1 LPDGRLNSQ
10 NCELI
15 FARTLK
21 CFCALAAL
29 LLFTAVG
36 FTAPVAASDPVL
48 IGISKIVA
56 HPALDAIEK
65 GVQEVVTAEYPDAR
79 FDPQNANG
87 EMSTASSIAQ
97 KFKSE
102 NVTLAVGIA
111 TPTAQALVNALKDR
125 PVIYS
130 AVTDPVGAG
139 LVGST
144 EKGEKNI
151 TGISDMTPVKAQIE
165 LLNRIKPIKTLGHV
179 YASSEAN
186 AVSLAAIAR
195 QVCKQMG
202 IKFVETTVSNSAE
215 VKQAVQ
221 TIAGRVDGIYISND
235 NTVVSAL
242 AAVTSVAN
250 KHKIPVMSADPSS
263 AETTPVLAAWGFD
276 YYKMGKAT
284 GRLVVRILKG
294 EKPAD
299 IPTVFMTDASDVD
312 LLINLDVAKELGLT
326 FPEDV
331 IANAN
336 AIVENGKLIKQ

>member
-1 LPDGRLNSQ
+1 MKKRSSI
-10 NCELI
+10 LI
-15 FARTLK
+15 ALFLSTAMIIGVP
-21 CFCALAAL
+21 ALA
-29 LLFTAVG
+29 
-36 FTAPVAASDPVL
+36 SDSIL

-65 GVQEVVTAEYPDAR
+65 GIQEVVKAEHPDAR
-79 FDPQNANG
+79 FDLQNANG

-130 AVTDPVGAG
+130 AVTDPAGAG
-139 LVGST
+139 LVAST
-144 EKGEKNI
+144 DKGEKNV

-165 LLNRIKPIKTLGHV
+165 LLNRIKPIETLGHV
-179 YASSEAN
+179 YTSSEAN
-186 AVSLAAIAR
+186 AVSLANIAR
-195 QVCKQMG
+195 EVCQQMG

-242 AAVTSVAN
+242 AAVASVA
-250 KHKIPVMSADPSS
+250 KKYKIPVMSADPSS
-263 AETTPVLAAWGFD
+263 AQTTPVLAAWGHD
-276 YYKMGKAT
+276 YYKMGRAT
-284 GRLVVRILKG
+284 GRLVNRILKG
-294 EKPAD
+294 EKPET
-299 IPTVFMTDASDVD
+299 IPTIFMTDASDVD
-312 LLINLDVAKELGLT
+312 LLINLDVANELGLM

-331 IANAN
+331 IEKANT
-336 AIVENGKLIKQ
+336 IVEDGKLIKQ

>member
-1 LPDGRLNSQ
+1 MKKRFSVLTAILV
-10 NCELI
+10 
-15 FARTLK
+15 
-21 CFCALAAL
+21 
-29 LLFTAVG
+29 FTAMGAAPPVG
-36 FTAPVAASDPVL
+36 ASEPVL

-65 GVQEVVTAEYPDAR
+65 GIQEVVLAAYPDAR
-79 FDPQNANG
+79 FDLQNANG
-87 EMSTASSIAQ
+87 EMSTAASIAQ

-111 TPTAQALVNALKDR
+111 TPTAQALVNVLKDR
-125 PVIYS
+125 PVVYS

-139 LVGST
+139 LIEST
-144 EKGEKNI
+144 EKGEKNVA
-151 TGISDMTPVKAQIE
+151 GISDMTPVKAQIE
-165 LLNRIKPIKTLGHV
+165 LLNRIQPIKTLGHV
-179 YASSEAN
+179 YTSSEAN
-186 AVSLAAIAR
+186 AVSLAGIAR
-195 QVCKQMG
+195 QVCKEMG

-242 AAVTSVAN
+242 AAVTTVAA

-284 GRLVVRILKG
+284 GRLVNRILKG
-294 EKPAD
+294 EKPEA

-312 LLINLDVAKELGLT
+312 LLINLDVASELGVT

-331 IANAN
+331 IAKAN
-336 AIVENGKLIKQ
+336 TIIEDGKLIKQ

>member
-1 LPDGRLNSQ
+1 MKKLCRALTA
-10 NCELI
+10 L
-15 FARTLK
+15 FAIT
-21 CFCALAAL
+21 AMVHAAP
-29 LLFTAVG
+29 A
-36 FTAPVAASDPVL
+36 AASDPIL
-48 IGISKIVA
+48 IGISKIVS
-56 HPALDAIEK
+56 HPALDAIEQ
-65 GVQEVVTAEYPDAR
+65 GIQEVVKSQYPDAR

-144 EKGEKNI
+144 EKGEKNV
-151 TGISDMTPVKAQIE
+151 TGISDMTPVRAQIE
-165 LLNRIKPIKTLGHV
+165 LLNRIKPIQTLGHV

-186 AVSLAAIAR
+186 AVSLATIAR
-195 QVCKQMG
+195 QVCKEMG

-221 TIAGRVDGIYISND
+221 AIAGRVDGIYISND

-242 AAVTSVAN
+242 AAVTSVA
-250 KHKIPVMSADPSS
+250 KKYDIPVMSADPSS

-284 GRLVVRILKG
+284 GRLVVRVLKG
-294 EKPAD
+294 EKPES
-299 IPTVFMTDASDVD
+299 IPTIFMTDASDVD
-312 LLINLDVAKELGLT
+312 LLINLDVADELGLT

-336 AIVENGKLIKQ
+336 TIIEDGKLIKK

>member
-1 LPDGRLNSQ
+1 MKKL
-10 NCELI
+10 C
-15 FARTLK
+15 
-21 CFCALAAL
+21 CALTVLFAITAMMPAAP
-29 LLFTAVG
+29 A
-36 FTAPVAASDPVL
+36 AASDPIL

-65 GVQEVVTAEYPDAR
+65 GVQEVVKTQYPDAQ

-111 TPTAQALVNALKDR
+111 TPTAQALVNTLKDR

-139 LVGST
+139 LIGST
-144 EKGEKNI
+144 EKGEKNV
-151 TGISDMTPVKAQIE
+151 TGISDMTPVRAQIE

-186 AVSLAAIAR
+186 AVSLATIAR
-195 QVCKQMG
+195 KVCKEMG

-242 AAVTSVAN
+242 AAVSSVAKKYN
-250 KHKIPVMSADPSS
+250 IPVMSADPSS

-284 GRLVVRILKG
+284 GRLVVRVLKG
-294 EKPAD
+294 EKPEN
-299 IPTVFMTDASDVD
+299 IPTIFMSDASDVD
-312 LLINLDVAKELGLT
+312 LLINLDVADELGLT
-326 FPEDV
+326 FPDDV
-331 IANAN
+331 IASAN
-336 AIVENGKLIKQ
+336 TIIEDGKLIKK

>member
-1 LPDGRLNSQ
+1 MKKRSSIL
-10 NCELI
+10 
-15 FARTLK
+15 T
-21 CFCALAAL
+21 ALFLSVAM
-29 LLFTAVG
+29 LFGVPA
-36 FTAPVAASDPVL
+36 FASDSIL

-65 GVQEVVTAEYPDAR
+65 GVQEVVKAQYPDAR
-79 FDPQNANG
+79 FDLQNANG

-111 TPTAQALVNALKDR
+111 TPTAQALVNSLKDR
-125 PVIYS
+125 PVIFS

-139 LVGST
+139 LVAST
-144 EKGEKNI
+144 DKGEKNV

-165 LLNRIKPIKTLGHV
+165 LLNRIKPIETLGHV
-179 YASSEAN
+179 YTSSEAN
-186 AVSLAAIAR
+186 AVSLANIAR
-195 QVCKQMG
+195 EVCQQMG

-242 AAVTSVAN
+242 AAVASVA
-250 KHKIPVMSADPSS
+250 KKYKIPVMSADPSS
-263 AETTPVLAAWGFD
+263 AQTTPVLAAWGHD
-276 YYKMGKAT
+276 YYKMGRAT
-284 GRLVVRILKG
+284 GRLVNRILKG
-294 EKPAD
+294 EKPET
-299 IPTVFMTDASDVD
+299 IPTIFMTDASDVD
-312 LLINLDVAKELGLT
+312 LLINLDVANELGLI

-331 IANAN
+331 IEKANT
-336 AIVENGKLIKQ
+336 IVEDGKVIEQ

>member
-1 LPDGRLNSQ
+1 MKNRFFVLTAIVVLALMGSAVPVGAS
-10 NCELI
+10 EL
-15 FARTLK
+15 
-21 CFCALAAL
+21 
-29 LLFTAVG
+29 
-36 FTAPVAASDPVL
+36 VL

-65 GVQEVVTAEYPDAR
+65 GIQEVVVAAYPDAR
-79 FDPQNANG
+79 FDLQNANG
-87 EMSTASSIAQ
+87 ELSTASSIAQ

-125 PVIYS
+125 PVVYS
-130 AVTDPVGAG
+130 AVTDPVDAG
-139 LVGST
+139 LIAST

-151 TGISDMTPVKAQIE
+151 AGISDMTPVKAQIE

-179 YASSEAN
+179 YTSSEAN
-186 AVSLAAIAR
+186 AVSLAGIAR

-242 AAVTSVAN
+242 AAVASVAGKN
-250 KHKIPVMSADPSS
+250 KIPVMSADPSS

-294 EKPAD
+294 EKPES

-312 LLINLDVAKELGLT
+312 LLINLDVASELGVT

-331 IANAN
+331 IDKANS
-336 AIVENGKLIKQ
+336 IIEDGKLIRQ

>member
-1 LPDGRLNSQ
+1 MKKL
-10 NCELI
+10 C
-15 FARTLK
+15 
-21 CFCALAAL
+21 CALTV
-29 LLFTAVG
+29 LFAISVMMSAVP
-36 FTAPVAASDPVL
+36 AAASDPIL

-56 HPALDAIEK
+56 HPALDAVEK
-65 GVQEVVTAEYPDAR
+65 GIQEVVKAQYPDAR

-111 TPTAQALVNALKDR
+111 TPTAQALVNTLKDR

-130 AVTDPVGAG
+130 AVTDPVAAG
-139 LVGST
+139 LIGST
-144 EKGEKNI
+144 EKGEKNV
-151 TGISDMTPVKAQIE
+151 TGISDMTPVRAQIE
-165 LLNRIKPIKTLGHV
+165 LLNRIKPIKVLGHV
-179 YASSEAN
+179 YSSSEAN

-195 QVCKQMG
+195 QVCKEMG

-221 TIAGRVDGIYISND
+221 AIAGRVDGIYISND

-242 AAVTSVAN
+242 AAVTSVAKKYN
-250 KHKIPVMSADPSS
+250 IPVMSADPSS

-284 GRLVVRILKG
+284 GRLVIRILKG
-294 EKPAD
+294 EKPET
-299 IPTVFMTDASDVD
+299 IPTIYMTDASDVD
-312 LLINLDVAKELGLT
+312 LFINLDVADELGLT
-326 FPEDV
+326 IPEDI
-331 IANAN
+331 IAKAN
-336 AIVENGKLIKQ
+336 TIFEDGKLIKQ

>member
-1 LPDGRLNSQ
+1 MNKHCSAW
-10 NCELI
+10 I
-15 FARTLK
+15 V
-21 CFCALAAL
+21 ALA
-29 LLFTAVG
+29 
-36 FTAPVAASDPVL
+36 VAALWVAAPAAASEPVL

-56 HPALDAIEK
+56 HPALDAIER
-65 GVQEVVTAEYPDAR
+65 GIQEVVKDQYPDAR

-97 KFKSE
+97 KFKAQD
-102 NVTLAVGIA
+102 VTLAVGIA
-111 TPTAQALVNALKDR
+111 TPTAQALVNALRDR

-139 LVGST
+139 LIAST
-144 EKGEKNI
+144 QKGEQNV

-165 LLNRIKPIKTLGHV
+165 LLNRIKPIQTLGHV
-179 YASSEAN
+179 YTSSEAN
-186 AVSLAAIAR
+186 AVSLASIAR
-195 QVCKQMG
+195 DVCKQMD

-242 AAVTSVAN
+242 AAVVSVAG

-263 AETTPVLAAWGFD
+263 AESTPVLAAWGHD
-276 YYKMGKAT
+276 YYKMGRAT
-284 GRLVVRILKG
+284 GRQVNRILKG
-294 EKPAD
+294 EKPET
-299 IPTVFMTDASDVD
+299 IPTIFMTDASDVD
-312 LLINLDVAKELGLT
+312 LLINLDVASDLGLT

-331 IANAN
+331 IAKAN
-336 AIVENGKLIKQ
+336 TIIEDGKLIKP

>member
-1 LPDGRLNSQ
+1 MKTFCCSLAVL
-10 NCELI
+10 
-15 FARTLK
+15 FAIT
-21 CFCALAAL
+21 AMVHAAP
-29 LLFTAVG
+29 A
-36 FTAPVAASDPVL
+36 AASDPIL

-65 GVQEVVTAEYPDAR
+65 GIQEAVTAQYPDAR

-102 NVTLAVGIA
+102 DVTLAVGIA
-111 TPTAQALVNALKDR
+111 TPTAQALVNTLKDR

-139 LVGST
+139 LIGST
-144 EKGEKNI
+144 EKGEKNV
-151 TGISDMTPVKAQIE
+151 TGISDMTPVRAQIE

-186 AVSLAAIAR
+186 AVSLATIAR
-195 QVCKQMG
+195 QVCKEMG

-235 NTVVSAL
+235 NTLVSAL
-242 AAVTSVAN
+242 AAVTSVAKKYN
-250 KHKIPVMSADPSS
+250 IPVMSADPSS

-284 GRLVVRILKG
+284 GRLVVRVLKG
-294 EKPAD
+294 EKPET
-299 IPTVFMTDASDVD
+299 IPTIFMTDPSDVD
-312 LLINLDVAKELGLT
+312 LLINLDVADELGLT
-326 FPEDV
+326 FPDDV

-336 AIVENGKLIKQ
+336 TIIEDGKLIRK

>member
-1 LPDGRLNSQ
+1 MKTCLRV
-10 NCELI
+10 
-15 FARTLK
+15 
-21 CFCALAAL
+21 LAAMFIL
-29 LLFTAVG
+29 TAMGVA
-36 FTAPVAASDPVL
+36 APAAASDAVL

-65 GVQEVVTAEYPDAR
+65 GIQEVVGDQVPDAR
-79 FDPQNANG
+79 FDAQNANG

-111 TPTAQALVNALKDR
+111 TPTAQALANVLRDR
-125 PVIYS
+125 PVIFS
-130 AVTDPVGAG
+130 AVTDPVAAG
-139 LVGST
+139 LVAST
-144 EKGEKNI
+144 TQGEAHI

-186 AVSLAAIAR
+186 AVSLAEIAR
-195 QVCKQMG
+195 EVCREMG
-202 IKFVETTVSNSAE
+202 IVFVETTVSNSAE

-276 YYKMGKAT
+276 YYKMGRAT

-294 EKPAD
+294 EKPRD
-299 IPTVFMTDASDVD
+299 IPTVYMTDASDVD

-326 FPEDV
+326 FPDDV
-331 IANAN
+331 IAKAN
-336 AIVENGKLIKQ
+336 TIIEDGKLKKR

>member
-1 LPDGRLNSQ
+1 MKKRCCALTA
-10 NCELI
+10 I
-15 FARTLK
+15 FAI
-21 CFCALAAL
+21 
-29 LLFTAVG
+29 TAVIYA
-36 FTAPVAASDPVL
+36 APVAASDPVL

-56 HPALDAIEK
+56 HPALDAIER
-65 GVQEVVTAEYPDAR
+65 GIQEVVKTQYPDAR

-139 LVGST
+139 LIGST
-144 EKGEKNI
+144 EKGEKNV

-165 LLNRIKPIKTLGHV
+165 LLNRIKPIQTLGHV

-186 AVSLAAIAR
+186 AVSLANIAR
-195 QVCKQMG
+195 QVCKEMG
-202 IKFVETTVSNSAE
+202 IKFIETTVSNSAE

-242 AAVTSVAN
+242 AAVTSVAQKYN
-250 KHKIPVMSADPSS
+250 IPVMSADPSS

-284 GRLVVRILKG
+284 GRLVVRVLKG
-294 EKPAD
+294 EAPET
-299 IPTVFMTDASDVD
+299 IPTIFMTDASDVD
-312 LLINLDVAKELGLT
+312 LLINLDVADELGLT

-336 AIVENGKLIKQ
+336 TIIEDGKLIKK

>member
-1 LPDGRLNSQ
+1 MKKR
-10 NCELI
+10 C
-15 FARTLK
+15 FALT
-21 CFCALAAL
+21 AL
-29 LLFTAVG
+29 LAITAMIHA
-36 FTAPVAASDPVL
+36 APAAASDPIL

-65 GVQEVVTAEYPDAR
+65 GIQEVVKTQYPDAR

-130 AVTDPVGAG
+130 AVTDPVAAG
-139 LVGST
+139 LIGST
-144 EKGEKNI
+144 EKGEKNVA
-151 TGISDMTPVKAQIE
+151 GISDMTPVKAQIE

-186 AVSLAAIAR
+186 AVSLATIAR
-195 QVCKQMG
+195 QVCKEMG
-202 IKFVETTVSNSAE
+202 IEFVETTVSNSAE

-221 TIAGRVDGIYISND
+221 AIAGRVDGIYISND

-242 AAVTSVAN
+242 AAVSAVAKKYN
-250 KHKIPVMSADPSS
+250 IPVMSADPSS

-284 GRLVVRILKG
+284 GRLVVRVLKG
-294 EKPAD
+294 EKPET
-299 IPTVFMTDASDVD
+299 IPTIFMTDASDVD
-312 LLINLDVAKELGLT
+312 LLINLDVADELGLT

-336 AIVENGKLIKQ
+336 TIIEDGKLIKQ